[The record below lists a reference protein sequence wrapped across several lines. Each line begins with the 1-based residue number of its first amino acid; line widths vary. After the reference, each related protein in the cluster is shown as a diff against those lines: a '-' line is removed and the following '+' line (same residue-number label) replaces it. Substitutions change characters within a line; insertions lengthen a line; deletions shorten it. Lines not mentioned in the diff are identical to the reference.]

1 MAKDGSNNSNNVDN
15 SLEDKLNKIEV
26 LAEKL
31 SKTNTAFGAR
41 FQQLMEFST
50 SISTTEQELKNQANL
65 HKQELEKIDKRIK
78 TSEKV
83 IGDLSTKIQELEKA
97 ISKYKEAVDGYIKR
111 TDSPLEI
118 VSREQTQLSHRFNLL
133 QSLVE
138 KEHKLQ
144 KTMIWSYRV
153 ALIIISIF
161 FIYYHFSI
169 TTDINSINNTL
180 NNLSEKVIEI
190 KPQPNSTNALPANNK
205 PNSSKK

>member
-1 MAKDGSNNSNNVDN
+1 MAKEGSNNSNNADN
-15 SLEDKLNKIEV
+15 TLEDKLNKVEV
-26 LAEKL
+26 LSEKL

-65 HKQELEKIDKRIK
+65 HKKELEKIDKRIK
-78 TSEKV
+78 TSEEV
-83 IGDLSTKIQELEKA
+83 IGNLSTKIQELEKA
-97 ISKYKEAVDGYIKR
+97 ISKYKEIVDEYIKR
-111 TDSPLEI
+111 TDSPLGI
-118 VSREQTQLSHRFNLL
+118 VSNEQVQLSHKFNLL

-153 ALIIISIF
+153 ALIAISIF
-161 FIYYHFSI
+161 FVYYHFSI

-180 NNLSEKVIEI
+180 NNLSEQIIEN
-190 KPQPNSTNALPANNK
+190 KPQPNSINSLPANNK
-205 PNSSKK
+205 PNPSKK